1 MGSKRFLS
9 QFLSRDREKR
19 CWPTKLLDDERLYRE
34 RILGGLFTVDRRK
47 GTQLEEKDDD
57 NNNKLVYS
65 FHREKEQVTEA
76 RFSIPFGR
84 GARFLRQF
92 LTGGRREFS
101 TRRII
106 NSSLSPPGIVSFR
119 VLTFPRGD
127 PECGF
132 IKENRVIYARVHLLL
147 DAPRLILK
155 DGAEEERWS
164 AVSSTGR
171 SRKVKMW
178 WRGYEK
184 WRTGCSME
192 NRNETGIA

>member
-19 CWPTKLLDDERLYRE
+19 SWPTKLLDDERLYRE

-106 NSSLSPPGIVSFR
+106 NSSFPPLESSHFAFSR
-119 VLTFPRGD
+119 FPAATR
-127 PECGF
+127 
-132 IKENRVIYARVHLLL
+132 
-147 DAPRLILK
+147 
-155 DGAEEERWS
+155 S
-164 AVSSTGR
+164 AVLLRKTELFTRACTSS
-171 SRKVKMW
+171 
-178 WRGYEK
+178 
-184 WRTGCSME
+184 SMLH
-192 NRNETGIA
+192 A

>member
-19 CWPTKLLDDERLYRE
+19 SWPTKLLDDERLYRE

-106 NSSLSPPGIVSFR
+106 NSSPSPPPLESSRFAFSR
-119 VLTFPRGD
+119 FPAATR
-127 PECGF
+127 
-132 IKENRVIYARVHLLL
+132 
-147 DAPRLILK
+147 
-155 DGAEEERWS
+155 S
-164 AVSSTGR
+164 AVLLRKTELFTRACTSS
-171 SRKVKMW
+171 
-178 WRGYEK
+178 
-184 WRTGCSME
+184 SMLH
-192 NRNETGIA
+192 A

>member
-1 MGSKRFLS
+1 M
-9 QFLSRDREKR
+9 
-19 CWPTKLLDDERLYRE
+19 
-34 RILGGLFTVDRRK
+34 DRRK

-106 NSSLSPPGIVSFR
+106 NSSPPPPWNRLVSRSHVSPRRPGVRF
-119 VLTFPRGD
+119 
-127 PECGF
+127 
-132 IKENRVIYARVHLLL
+132 Y
-147 DAPRLILK
+147 
-155 DGAEEERWS
+155 
-164 AVSSTGR
+164 
-171 SRKVKMW
+171 
-178 WRGYEK
+178 
-184 WRTGCSME
+184 
-192 NRNETGIA
+192 